1 MPGFTIKN
9 FIVGYIETN
18 MYLVYNNERSGI
30 VIDPG
35 FTENEKDTV
44 IRKIK
49 RLVNNVPAVFLTH
62 FHFDHISGV
71 SALKEEFGSLI
82 YCHFLD
88 VECLSDP
95 QKNGA
100 LFFGVQSKSIT
111 ADRFLTDNEE
121 LNLIGFK
128 FKIIHTPGHTPGG
141 VSILLENQYLF
152 SGDTIFKDG
161 IGRTD
166 LFGGNYE
173 AEIGSIKT
181 KILTLPSNTLIYP
194 GHGSPTTVED
204 EKIRFFSP

>member
-1 MPGFTIKN
+1 MPGFTIKK

-18 MYLVYNNERSGI
+18 MYLVCNEGAGI

-35 FTENEKDTV
+35 FIENEKDTV
-44 IRKIK
+44 IKKI
-49 RLVNNVPAVFLTH
+49 RRFVNEIPAVFLTH

-71 SALKEEFGSLI
+71 PVLKREFGSAI

-88 VECLSDP
+88 AECLSDP

-100 LFFGVQSKSIT
+100 LFFGVQSESIT
-111 ADRFLTDNEE
+111 ADKFFTDNQE
-121 LNLIGFK
+121 LDLIGLK
-128 FKIIHTPGHTPGG
+128 FRIIHTRGHTPGG

-166 LFGGNYE
+166 LFGGDYE
-173 AEIGSIKT
+173 AEINSIKT
-181 KILTLPSNTLIYP
+181 RILTLPSNTLIYP
-194 GHGSPTTVED
+194 GHGGPTTVED
-204 EKIRFFSP
+204 EKMRFFPS